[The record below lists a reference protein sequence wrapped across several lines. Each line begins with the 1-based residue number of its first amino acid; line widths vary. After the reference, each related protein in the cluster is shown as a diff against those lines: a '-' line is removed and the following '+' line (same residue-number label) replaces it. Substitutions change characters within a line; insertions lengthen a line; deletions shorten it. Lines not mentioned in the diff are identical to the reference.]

1 MRNVTL
7 IIFLISSLSYSQNI
21 YNSIPPNIDSTQKY
35 IFYLHGRIIEEQGIR
50 PVSEKYGVYEY
61 EKILKSL
68 AVTGIDV
75 ISEPRPK
82 NTDALIYAEKVASQI
97 DTLLKNGVPLKNVT
111 IIGASKGAG
120 ISVLISSII
129 KNSEL
134 KFVLMAICNDEMA
147 EYWNE
152 NGIQLW
158 GRVLYIYDCADEI
171 AGSCKDYLDNLQ
183 SGGLTE
189 YKEVKVELGLGHG
202 LLFLPLKE
210 WVKPALEWSQK

>member
-35 IFYLHGRIIEEQGIR
+35 IFYLHGRIIEKQGIR

-61 EKILKSL
+61 EKILRSL
-68 AVTGIDV
+68 AITGIDV
-75 ISEPRPK
+75 ISEQRPK
-82 NTDALIYAEKVASQI
+82 NTDPLMYANKIVAQI
-97 DTLLKNGVPLKNVT
+97 DTLLNNGVSLKNIT

-120 ISVLISSII
+120 IAVFVSSLI

-134 KFVLMAICNDEMA
+134 KFVLLAICNDEMA

-152 NGIQLW
+152 NGIKLW
-158 GRVLYIYDCADEI
+158 GRILYIYDNADEI
-171 AGSCKDYLDNLQ
+171 AGSCKDYIDSLK
-183 SGGLTE
+183 SEGLTD
-189 YKEVKVELGLGHG
+189 YKEIEVKLGLGHG
-202 LLFLPLKE
+202 LLFSPLKE
-210 WVKPALEWSQK
+210 WVQPALEWAKN